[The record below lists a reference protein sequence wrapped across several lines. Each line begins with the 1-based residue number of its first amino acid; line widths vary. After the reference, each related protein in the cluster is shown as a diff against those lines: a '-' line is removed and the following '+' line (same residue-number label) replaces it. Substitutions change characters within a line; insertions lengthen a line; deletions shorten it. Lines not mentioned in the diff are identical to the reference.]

1 MKVLTL
7 AQAIKLKFKSL
18 AHKEIRRIQSGHS
31 NFDQIQITSELKTL
45 LRRCYDYE
53 CQGLKYRTEDALKIR
68 SARSISTSSTSQSI
82 NFCISPVSFFNKFQV
97 VILNVFIPE

>member
-7 AQAIKLKFKSL
+7 AQAINLKLKSL

-31 NFDQIQITSELKTL
+31 NFEQIQITSELKTL

-68 SARSISTSSTSQSI
+68 NEAQEAYRHLQRANQSI
-82 NFCISPVSFFNKFQV
+82 FASVRLV
-97 VILNVFIPE
+97 